1 MSLKTDIDQLVADA
15 AIMHN
20 IVQGP
25 AALVNT
31 AGGPVKSLALAVGD
45 LETEAIASA
54 AAAAASATS
63 ASNSATSAT
72 TQAGLTAADVVLTH
86 ADVVLTHADVTATN
100 QSVAD
105 ATTQAGLAT
114 TNGAAQ
120 VALATTQAGISTAQA
135 GIATTQAGISSSSA
149 QTAAN
154 SVLAQLTALKTQTE
168 TARDE
173 AIAGLGA
180 ADQSQNLVVLSAGI
194 QAAIDMIGIV
204 ARQVS
209 GGTVQLAAGSAA
221 EPSLWPTADRNTGV
235 YFPAADALA
244 LVTAGLERLRV
255 DASGNLG
262 IGTNAPSGLLDVN
275 DNRLRVRTAKTPATA
290 AAAGNAGEI
299 CWDASFFYVCT
310 ATNTWKKS
318 ALATW

>member
-1 MSLKTDIDQLVADA
+1 MTIETEV
-15 AIMHN
+15 
-20 IVQGP
+20 
-25 AALVNT
+25 AALT
-31 AGGPVKSLALAVGD
+31 
-45 LETEAIASA
+45 T
-54 AAAAASATS
+54 
-63 ASNSATSAT
+63 AT
-72 TQAGLTAADVVLTH
+72 TALLTAVNVGK
-86 ADVVLTHADVTATN
+86 VTLD
-100 QSVAD
+100 QKVAD

-135 GIATTQAGISSSSA
+135 GIATTQAGISSASA

-154 SVLAQLTALKTQTE
+154 GVLAQLTALKTQTE

-173 AIAGLGA
+173 AVAGLGA

-194 QAAIDMIGIV
+194 QIALDLIKQSMDFTTITVAAVGVTAETTRAVDLTLLSSGIQAALDMIGIV

-221 EPSLWPTADRNTGV
+221 EPSLWPAADRNTGV

-244 LVTAGLERLRV
+244 MVTAGLERLRV